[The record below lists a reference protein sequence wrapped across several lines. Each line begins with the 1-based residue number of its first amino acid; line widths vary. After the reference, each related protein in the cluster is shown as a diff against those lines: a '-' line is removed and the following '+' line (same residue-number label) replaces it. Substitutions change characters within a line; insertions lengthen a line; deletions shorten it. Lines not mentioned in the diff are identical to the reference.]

1 MEATTQLLSTVLGSA
16 EVVAVAG
23 LGLDGVDTVALVTV
37 VVVLVVVA
45 AGFSEGFAV
54 GPAVGSPAAGLAS
67 VGDFS
72 ALLPGT
78 SPPSVSPAGGVA
90 TSGSTTCVSSS

>member
-45 AGFSEGFAV
+45 AGFSAGFAV
-54 GPAVGSPAAGLAS
+54 GPVVGSSAAGLAS
-67 VGDFS
+67 AEGLS
-72 ALLPGT
+72 APSPGT
-78 SPPSVSPAGGVA
+78 SPLSVSPAGGVA
-90 TSGSTTCVSSS
+90 P